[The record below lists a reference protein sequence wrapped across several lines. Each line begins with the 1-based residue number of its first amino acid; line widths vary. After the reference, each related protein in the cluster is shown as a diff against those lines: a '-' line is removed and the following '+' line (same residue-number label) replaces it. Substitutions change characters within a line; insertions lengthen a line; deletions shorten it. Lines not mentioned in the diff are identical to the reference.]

1 MLKFVYIS
9 VYDYEDSVKTTN
21 TKYPMIEIEID
32 WTGCKAKT
40 TAPMAICKTNSVA
53 NFMWIAIT

>member
-9 VYDYEDSVKTTN
+9 VYDYENSVKTTD

-32 WTGCKAKT
+32 WKVARPIDHG
-40 TAPMAICKTNSVA
+40 TNG
-53 NFMWIAIT
+53 NI

>member
-1 MLKFVYIS
+1 MYIS
-9 VYDYEDSVKTTN
+9 VYDYGNSVKTTD

-53 NFMWIAIT
+53 NFMWKAIT